1 MADSGT
7 VTRWERPFLSVYLVI
22 FALLVAAACETDN
35 VAGPVLVLS
44 SVGIHVVWVVY
55 RAKGVPGSPSRYF
68 SQKCLA
74 NNKKHATADVLFVTS
89 AVLAGLAISPGS
101 TTLSALAVAP
111 AGLALAFSV
120 FEDNEKC
127 TAPGKGVYLDGLL

>member
-7 VTRWERPFLSVYLVI
+7 VTRWERRFLSAYLVI

-55 RAKGVPGSPSRYF
+55 RAVGVPGSPSRYF

-74 NNKKHATADVLFVTS
+74 NNKKHATADVLFLAS
-89 AVLAGLAISPGS
+89 AVLAGLAISPPS

-120 FEDNEKC
+120 FEDNEVC
-127 TAPGKGVYLDGLL
+127 TAPGGPVYLDGLL